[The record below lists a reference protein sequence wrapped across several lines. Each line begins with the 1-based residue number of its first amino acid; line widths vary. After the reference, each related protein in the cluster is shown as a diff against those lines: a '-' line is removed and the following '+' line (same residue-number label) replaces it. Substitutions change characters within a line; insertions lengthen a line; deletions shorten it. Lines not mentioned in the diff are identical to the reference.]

1 MSRELSRLCVL
12 ALCSEV
18 EVFTLISLP
27 LCHSSPAPM
36 AIEEQVVSIYAGV
49 RGHLDK
55 MDPAKVTAFEAA
67 YLQHVRSS
75 HQDLL
80 NTIRDEGQISEA
92 TEEKLKNI
100 VISFIESFDSQSS

>member
-1 MSRELSRLCVL
+1 
-12 ALCSEV
+12 
-18 EVFTLISLP
+18 
-27 LCHSSPAPM
+27 M

-80 NTIRDEGQISEA
+80 NTIRDEGQISQA